1 MDSLNARP
9 DIDSLVDIRN
19 VNIEMELT
27 REERVKSFVDQI
39 KDPYCF
45 KVGTV
50 VVNVS
55 YSDSGATLNDRFV
68 ELLSIL

>member
-1 MDSLNARP
+1 MRNETSTPKTSA
-9 DIDSLVDIRN
+9 LVDIRD
-19 VNIEMELT
+19 VKIDRELP
-27 REERVKSFVDQI
+27 REERVKSFVAQI
-39 KDPYCF
+39 KNPYCF
-45 KVGTV
+45 KVGPV

>member
-1 MDSLNARP
+1 MDHVETEAKWE
-9 DIDSLVDIRN
+9 SLVDIRE
-19 VNIEMELT
+19 VHIPRELP
-27 REERVKSFVDQI
+27 REERIKAFVEQI

-45 KVGTV
+45 KVGPV

-55 YSDSGATLNDRFV
+55 YAKGGATLNDRFV